1 MKFVLRP
8 PQQSS
13 PASRPLPPLPAP
25 ALALLCALLAACS
38 PATPTTVNGET
49 WEVFVVRGFKIG
61 YAHTSRVVEVQHGKS
76 LFKYTHEFRMRV
88 RRFGQTAQQ
97 AYRLIS
103 WEDPQGSL
111 HAFDSQLDLGGELTK
126 VRGRVSN
133 GRLVLTTTTTAGSQ
147 RVALAWRPHYR
158 GFFAVEQS
166 LRRRPLLPGER
177 RKLYAMQ
184 PVLNQI
190 ATVQLVARRHE
201 RTAVGPKQMK
211 LLRIE
216 AETVIPATG
225 GGRSQRQLALLWIDK
240 QGEIW
245 KTKQQS
251 PLGDSA
257 YRTSRSEALA
267 ALQEDEPFDLG
278 RATIVPA
285 RLPNV
290 EPRTT
295 RRARYRLRLASADP
309 AELIPTTN
317 GQRVLPIDSHTVELH
332 VEVRDLGES
341 APARVP
347 AGMQQAQDAQS
358 GSRNR
363 QPDPLESTVPE
374 DLAPNSFVQSDHPR
388 VKQLANQAAPG
399 IEDLP
404 TLALSLETFVHE
416 RMRARKTMAVT
427 FASAADVAE
436 TLSGDC
442 SEHAVLLAA
451 LCRARGLPARLAIGL
466 VYSPADQGF
475 AFHMWNEV
483 HVLGRWYPL
492 DATLGQG
499 RTSATH
505 IKLADTNLAGSA
517 PLAALL
523 PLAQLLGDVKLEV
536 LEIE

>member
-1 MKFVLRP
+1 M
-8 PQQSS
+8 
-13 PASRPLPPLPAP
+13 
-25 ALALLCALLAACS
+25 
-38 PATPTTVNGET
+38 
-49 WEVFVVRGFKIG
+49 VRGFKIG
-61 YAHTSRVVEVQHGKS
+61 YAHTNRVVELQHGKS

-97 AYRLIS
+97 AYQLTS
-103 WEDPQGSL
+103 WEDPQGRL
-111 HAFDSQLDLGGELTK
+111 YAFDSELDLGGNLTQ

-133 GRLVLTTTTTAGSQ
+133 GRLLLTTTTAAGTQ
-147 RVALAWRPHYR
+147 RLTLAWRPHYQ

-190 ATVQLVARRHE
+190 AMVQLFARRHE
-201 RTAVGPKQMK
+201 QTAVGPKKMK

-216 AETVIPATG
+216 VETLIPTTSG
-225 GGRSQRQLALLWIDK
+225 NRSQRQMTLIWTD
-240 QGEIW
+240 QHGEIW

-257 YRTSRSEALA
+257 YRTTRSEALA

-290 EPRTT
+290 EARTT
-295 RRARYRLRLASADP
+295 RRARYRLRLTSANP
-309 AELIPTTN
+309 AELLPNTI

-332 VEVRDLGES
+332 LQVRDLAETAALR
-341 APARVP
+341 APP
-347 AGMQQAQDAQS
+347 GKQQAQDTPNTP
-358 GSRNR
+358 RNR
-363 QPDPLESTVPE
+363 QTPPPESTVPQ
-374 DLAPNSFVQSDHPR
+374 DLAANSFVQSNHPR
-388 VKQLANQAAPG
+388 VLQLANQAASG
-399 IEDLP
+399 VEDLS
-404 TLALSLETFVHE
+404 TLALRLEAFVHE

-499 RTSATH
+499 RISATH

-523 PLAQLLGDVKLEV
+523 PVAQLLGDVKLEV

>member
-1 MKFVLRP
+1 MKFKPRP

-13 PASRPLPPLPAP
+13 LALRLLPPLPP
-25 ALALLCALLAACS
+25 KALALLCALLAACS
-38 PATPTTVNGET
+38 PATPDTINRET

-61 YAHTSRVVEVQHGKS
+61 YAHTNRVVEVQHGKS

-88 RRFGQTAQQ
+88 RRFGQTARQS
-97 AYRLIS
+97 YRLTS
-103 WEDPQGSL
+103 WEDAQGRL
-111 HAFDSQLDLGGELTK
+111 HSFDSQLDLGGDLTQ
-126 VRGRVSN
+126 VHGRVSN
-133 GRLVLTTTTTAGSQ
+133 GRLMLTTRTAAGAQ
-147 RVALAWRPHYR
+147 RLTLAWRPHYQ

-190 ATVQLVARRHE
+190 ATVQLLARRRE
-201 RTAVGPKQMK
+201 QTTVGPKKMQ

-216 AETVIPATG
+216 VETLIPATSSSG
-225 GGRSQRQLALLWIDK
+225 SQRQLALIWTDEH
-240 QGEIW
+240 GEIW
-245 KTKQQS
+245 KTQQQS
-251 PLGDSA
+251 PLGDTA
-257 YRTSRSEALA
+257 YRTTRSEALA
-267 ALQEDEPFDLG
+267 ALQQDELFDLG

-290 EPRTT
+290 DPLTT

-309 AELIPTTN
+309 AALLPTTI
-317 GQRVLPIDSHTVELH
+317 GQRVLPVDSHTVELH
-332 VEVRDLGES
+332 LEVRDLAEAAAMPHRS
-341 APARVP
+341 SKQPQLAPSSPR
-347 AGMQQAQDAQS
+347 D
-358 GSRNR
+358 R
-363 QPDPLESTVPE
+363 QPSPSESTVPE
-374 DLAPNSFVQSDHPR
+374 DLAANTFVQSNDPR
-388 VKQLANQAAPG
+388 VQQLANEAATG
-399 IEDLP
+399 DEDQP
-404 TLALSLETFVHE
+404 TLALRLEAFVHE

-466 VYSPADQGF
+466 VYSAADQGF

-499 RTSATH
+499 RISATH

-523 PLAQLLGDVKLEV
+523 PVAQLLGDVKLQV